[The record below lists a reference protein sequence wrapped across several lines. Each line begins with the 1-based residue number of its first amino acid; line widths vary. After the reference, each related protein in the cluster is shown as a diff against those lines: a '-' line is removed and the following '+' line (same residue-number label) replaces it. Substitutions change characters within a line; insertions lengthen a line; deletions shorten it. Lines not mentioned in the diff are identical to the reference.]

1 MEVEAHLLFK
11 LKFNMSLGLCNLS
24 IVPVR
29 ISNSDKSE
37 MITQLIYGD
46 LFNIIEEKDNWTK
59 IKCEFDNYEGWI
71 DCKQYVKLDKNEII
85 KRDDQKYS
93 YDLVEFIENN
103 NKELITISIGSN
115 ISNIELLNHK
125 YGGRSISGKQTKD
138 SIISTAMLYLHTP
151 YLWGGKT
158 PFGIDCSGFT
168 QMVYKINGY
177 KLLRDAKE
185 QATQGETLSFIE
197 ESEPGDLAF
206 FNNDEDEIIHVG
218 IILKNNYII
227 HASGKVRIDRLDQ
240 TGIYNNDINQH
251 THSLRFIKKII

>member
-1 MEVEAHLLFK
+1 MY
-11 LKFNMSLGLCNLS
+11 LGICNLS

-29 ISNSDKSE
+29 ISDSDKSE
-37 MITQLIYGD
+37 MITQLVYGD
-46 LFNIIEEKDNWTK
+46 LFTIIEQKDKWTR

-71 DCKQYVKLDKNEII
+71 DSKQYKRLDEGDNII
-85 KRDDQKYS
+85 TDNPTYS
-93 YDLVEFIENN
+93 YDLVEFIENK

-115 ISNIELLNHK
+115 ISNIKLLSHK
-125 YGGRSISGKQTKD
+125 YDGKAISGKQNKE
-138 SIISTAMLYLHTP
+138 SIVSTALLYLHSP

-177 KLLRDAKE
+177 KLLRDACD
-185 QATQGETLSFIE
+185 QATQGTTLSFIE

-206 FNNDEDEIIHVG
+206 FKNEEDKIVHVG
-218 IILKNNYII
+218 IILKDNYII

-240 TGIYNNDINQH
+240 TGIYNNDLNLH